1 MTTECLI
8 KECTTYWR
16 GPSWLFSLNSYYEQK
31 KFMQIEAVR
40 NILVL
45 CQRADLY
52 SFSKVFETYK
62 SRMIIFT
69 FTSQRR
75 LLELP
80 NYGEYNHLFTSV
92 VCFLKTTHLSVHR
105 FYSFN
110 FFSWRIIFPHTN
122 FLQLKNID
130 HSIRV
135 LKTINNINL
144 DQF

>member
-8 KECTTYWR
+8 KEYTTHWR
-16 GPSWLFSLNSYYEQK
+16 GPSWVFSLNSYHEQR
-31 KFMQIEAVR
+31 KFMQIEAIYIR
-40 NILVL
+40 F
-45 CQRADLY
+45 RK
-52 SFSKVFETYK
+52 FSKRANLEWYFK
-62 SRMIIFT
+62 IFT
-69 FTSQRR
+69 FPSQRR
-75 LLELP
+75 LLELL
-80 NYGEYNHLFTSV
+80 NYGEYNHIFTSV
-92 VCFLKTTHLSVHR
+92 VCFLKKTHLSVHR

-110 FFSWRIIFPHTN
+110 FFSWRIMFPHTT